1 MSHCTDCYGT
11 NTIQPCSSIGCLST
25 NYAKCIFYSGEN
37 LYCSTG
43 AIGTISASGTAVI
56 PGTDTTYTGVTG
68 TTSGDGVDATFQVT
82 ILANTNTYVVTPA
95 NLGSG
100 YAVGD
105 TITILGTAVGGAT
118 TANDI
123 TLTVTALNP
132 VIPTGAALDSIIV
145 KFHEA
150 LCSGTGSGTGS
161 GLDYSS
167 LNYSCLRQ
175 NGVLSG
181 IGSPITTESQF
192 VQSVSA
198 ALCSINSNLGNYDTL
213 YDINTI
219 ESVASLTGFPSAPYN
234 LNEALEGL
242 GSEAV
247 RVAGIVSLVGV
258 DSDPC
263 VAYSFTGFPTGS
275 TDIYQYFNWVT
286 SNMCGM
292 YGDLSSTI
300 STNNSTVSSLK
311 SYIAGAGTVP
321 TAVNTS
327 ALPGGS
333 SVSTASAAINL
344 LVSEVADL
352 NTQIASVPL
361 GSYALTWASC
371 FGGTYPSNSVF
382 KNQTWNWPNT
392 SATLQTQLDRI
403 VSVLSTL
410 NVKFDASQFTVTTGS
425 CGPTIGISSSI
436 AFSAASLNTVSIDDI
451 GDVDTSAATD
461 GDFLIYDT
469 SSAPAQWLSKSFDVT
484 INGSTINVNRT
495 EDTSSVVYDLSIS
508 DTTPSTI
515 PLTGV
520 VNSIYNVTASPR
532 FSIGGPVIEGTLS
545 GSLVVLNGV
554 AQLNVTDNLTWSHN
568 QSLSIATIPAELQ
581 TTSTCWLAADAYF
594 KIAGVYSTVNAK
606 VVLFVSGATM
616 SAFLTTP
623 TALNFT
629 SGDTVEFVVGGLTYN
644 RVTVL
649 S

>member
-11 NTIQPCSSIGCLST
+11 NTIQPCDSIGCVST
-25 NYAKCIFYSGEN
+25 NYAKCILYSGEN

-43 AIGTISASGTAVI
+43 AIGTVSVSGTAVI

-68 TTSGDGVDATFQVT
+68 TTSGDGVDATFEVT

-100 YAVGD
+100 YAIGD
-105 TITILGTAVGGAT
+105 TITILGTAVGGST

-123 TLTVTALNP
+123 TLTVTALNA

-150 LCSGTGSGTGS
+150 LCSGTGSGGGG

-175 NGVLSG
+175 NGVLTG
-181 IGSPITTESQF
+181 IGTPITTESQF

-198 ALCSINSNLGNYDTL
+198 ALCSINSNLGNYDLL
-213 YDINTI
+213 YDISTI
-219 ESVASLTGFPSAPYN
+219 ESVASLAGFPAAPYN

-247 RVAGIVSLVGV
+247 RVAGIVDLVGV

-300 STNNSTVSSLK
+300 STNASTLSSLK
-311 SYIAGAGTVP
+311 TYIAGAGTVP
-321 TAVNTS
+321 TSVNTS

-352 NTQIASVPL
+352 NTQIASVPT
-361 GSYALTWASC
+361 SNYSLTWASC

-410 NVKFDASQFTVTTGS
+410 NVKFDSSQFTVTTGS

-436 AFSAASLNTVSIDDI
+436 AFSAASLNDVSIDDL
-451 GDVDTSAATD
+451 GDVNTTSAAD
-461 GDFLIYDT
+461 GDFLVYDT
-469 SSAPAQWLSKSFDVT
+469 AVSPAEWLSKSFDVT
-484 INGSTINVNRT
+484 INGSSANVVRT
-495 EDTSSVVYDLSIS
+495 EDTASIVYDLSIS
-508 DTTPSTI
+508 DVTPSI
-515 PLTGV
+515 YPLTGV
-520 VNSIYNVTASPR
+520 ATSTYNVTASPR
-532 FSIGGPVIEGTLS
+532 FNIGGPIIEGTLS

-554 AQLNVTDNLTWSHN
+554 AQMNITDNLTWTHN
-568 QSLSIATIPAELQ
+568 QGLNIATIPTELQ
-581 TTSTCWLAADAYF
+581 TTSTCWLAGDAYF
-594 KIAGVYSTVNAK
+594 KISGLYSTVNTK
-606 VVLFVSGATM
+606 VTIYVSGSSMTV
-616 SAFLTTP
+616 FLTTP
-623 TALNFT
+623 STLNLT
-629 SGDTVEFVVGGLTYN
+629 SGDTVEIVVGGLTYHK
-644 RVTVL
+644 VTA
-649 S
+649 